1 MKQPEA
7 SPLETAVKLSMIVNT
22 GAANKLHVYSLHKD
36 TLFKKETINK
46 DDPAK
51 WIFYIKFASGVGDVM
66 FLQ

>member
-7 SPLETAVKLSMIVNT
+7 GLWKLQYKLSMIVNT

-36 TLFKKETINK
+36 TLFKKETIKK

-66 FLQ
+66 FL